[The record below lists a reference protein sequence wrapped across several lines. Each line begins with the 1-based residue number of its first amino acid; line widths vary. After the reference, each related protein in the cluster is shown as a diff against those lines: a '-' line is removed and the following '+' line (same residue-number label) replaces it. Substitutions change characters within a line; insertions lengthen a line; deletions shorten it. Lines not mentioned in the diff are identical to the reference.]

1 MARKSIITALAC
13 ASLVAAHGHVSKV
26 IVNGVEYQNYDPT
39 VFPYLSN
46 PPTVIGWTAD
56 QKDNGFVSPDAFG
69 TPDIICHRSA
79 TPAGGHATV
88 KAGDKISLT
97 WDPVWP
103 DSHKGPV
110 MDYLAACNG
119 DCETVD
125 KTSLRFFKIDGA
137 GYNNIKGVWAAE
149 ALVNNGNS
157 WLVQIPADLKPGNYV
172 LRHEIVALH
181 GAGSVN
187 GAQAYPQCFN
197 LKVTGSGN
205 TLPSGVPG
213 TRLYTATDAGIWF
226 NIYQNDL
233 DFSYPVPGPALIAGA
248 VSSIQQSS
256 SAATATAS
264 ATTNVP
270 GATGGGGSPVTARVT
285 TTAAAGAT
293 IGTTTK
299 ATTTLVTSTHIKAT
313 IIVTSAAQATTT
325 AAPATG
331 GTHQTKYGQCGGMGW
346 TGPTVCVGGSTCT
359 EVNDW
364 YSQCL

>member
-1 MARKSIITALAC
+1 MARKSILTALAG

-26 IVNGVEYQNYDPT
+26 IVNGVEYQNYDPS

-56 QKDNGFVSPDAFG
+56 QKDNGFVSPDAFNS
-69 TPDIICHRSA
+69 PDIICHRSA

-88 KAGDKISLT
+88 KAGDKLSLK

-110 MDYLAACNG
+110 IDYLAACNG

-125 KTSLRFFKIDGA
+125 KTSLKFFKIDGA
-137 GYNNIKGVWAAE
+137 GYNNGVWAAD

-172 LRHEIVALH
+172 LRHEIIALH

-205 TLPSGVPG
+205 NLPSGVPG
-213 TRLYTATDAGIWF
+213 TQLYTSTEAGIVF
-226 NIYQNDL
+226 NIYQNE
-233 DFSYPVPGPALIAGA
+233 FTYPVPGPTLIAGA

-256 SAATATAS
+256 SVATATAS
-264 ATTNVP
+264 ATVP
-270 GATGGGGSPVTARVT
+270 GATGGSPVT
-285 TTAAAGAT
+285 TTAAGV
-293 IGTTTK
+293 TTTK
-299 ATTTLVTSTHIKAT
+299 ATTTLVTSTKAT
-313 IIVTSAAQATTT
+313 TSAAQPTTT
-325 AAPATG
+325 APSTG
-331 GTHQTKYGQCGGMGW
+331 GQAQKYGQCGGIGW
-346 TGPTVCVGGSTCT
+346 TGPTTCVSGTTCT
-359 EVNDW
+359 ELNAY

>member
-1 MARKSIITALAC
+1 MARKSIITALAG

-26 IVNGVEYQNYDPT
+26 IVNGVEYQNYDPA

-88 KAGDKISLT
+88 KAGDKISLK

-110 MDYLAACNG
+110 IDYLAACNG

-137 GYNNIKGVWAAE
+137 GYNNGVWAAD

-172 LRHEIVALH
+172 LRHEIIALH
-181 GAGSVN
+181 GAGSAN

-197 LKVTGSGN
+197 LKVEGSGN
-205 TLPSGVPG
+205 NLPSGVPG
-213 TRLYTATDAGIWF
+213 TQLYKATDAGILF
-226 NIYQNDL
+226 NMYQND
-233 DFSYPVPGPALIAGA
+233 FTYPVPGPALIAGA
-248 VSSIQQSS
+248 VSSIPQSS

-264 ATTNVP
+264 ATVP
-270 GATGGGGSPVTARVT
+270 GGGGSGGSPVT
-285 TTAAAGAT
+285 TTAAGA
-293 IGTTTK
+293 TTTK
-299 ATTTLVTSTHIKAT
+299 ATTTLVTSTKAT
-313 IIVTSAAQATTT
+313 TSDAQVTTT
-325 AAPATG
+325 APPATG
-331 GTHQTKYGQCGGMGW
+331 GGGGAAQKYGQCGGNGW
-346 TGPTVCVGGSTCT
+346 TGPTTCVSGSVCTK
-359 EVNDW
+359 VNDW